1 MVNQMMEPFDF
12 QLIMFQKG
20 AEELEK
26 KIANLT
32 SHIPLV
38 MEGEK

>member
-26 KIANLT
+26 KLQILHLIL
-32 SHIPLV
+32 S
-38 MEGEK
+38 K